1 MSVAGPG
8 SAWRL
13 SGRGALA
20 GAVVALAAA
29 IAGCAQSGRGLRIT
43 AEAPAG
49 AGRPEQIA
57 GEVVKTVRGSFYD
70 APRGERWAAEHAGY
84 AAEAGTQRAFA
95 EATNAALAD
104 LRASHTAYATPADTQ
119 YYALLAVFQ
128 RSLGLAAVEY
138 GSIGADYARIDGAWY
153 VRRVFAGGPAEAA
166 GLRRGDR
173 IVGADGGGFEPI
185 ASLQGRGR
193 VELRIVREAGGAEAV
208 VSVTPRRVNPKEEWL
223 AAQKAGTRV
232 IEAGGRRIGYIP
244 LYSGAG
250 EEFQDAVAAAISG
263 PLSGADALVLD
274 LRDGYGGC
282 NPDFVNMFNSA
293 VPVLRSTDRSGKT
306 TVMDGQWRRPLVV
319 LVNGGSR
326 SGKEVVAFAVKSR
339 RLGTLVGERTAGAVL
354 GGRPFLLSD
363 RSLLYL
369 ATLDVEVNG
378 VRLEGVGV
386 QPDIWV
392 QDDLPYAGGRDPQ
405 LDAAVACAAGG

>member
-1 MSVAGPG
+1 VRGWLACAAVAG
-8 SAWRL
+8 
-13 SGRGALA
+13 
-20 GAVVALAAA
+20 A
-29 IAGCAQSGRGLRIT
+29 IAGCAPAGRGLRIT
-43 AEAPAG
+43 AETPAA

-57 GEVVKTVRGSFYD
+57 GEVVKTVRENFYD

-84 AAEAGTQRAFA
+84 AAGAGTPRAFA
-95 EATNAALAD
+95 EATNAALAG
-104 LRASHTAYATPADTQ
+104 LHASHTAYLTPADMQ

-128 RSLGLAAVEY
+128 RSLGLAEVEY
-138 GSIGADYARIDGAWY
+138 GSIGADYARIDGVWY

-173 IVGADGGGFEPI
+173 IVAADGGEFEPI
-185 ASLQGRGR
+185 GSFGGRGR
-193 VELRIVREAGGAEAV
+193 VELRIVREAGGAEER
-208 VSVTPRRVNPKEEWL
+208 VSVAPRRVNPKEEWL
-223 AAQKAGTRV
+223 AAQNAGTRV

-250 EEFQDAVAAAISG
+250 EEFQEAVAEAISG

-282 NPDFVNMFNSA
+282 NPDFVNMFNGA
-293 VPVLRSTDRSGKT
+293 VPVLRSTDRSGKV

-326 SGKEVVAFAVKSR
+326 SGKEVVAFAVKSG

-369 ATLDVEVNG
+369 ATLDVEVDR
-378 VRLEGVGV
+378 VRLEGLGV
-386 QPDIWV
+386 EPDIRV
-392 QDDLPYAGGRDPQ
+392 PDNLPYAGGRDPQ
-405 LDAAVACAAGG
+405 LEAAVARAAGG